1 MIKLHKN
8 SEITVHELKK
18 LMDLNKNIQL
28 VDVREDSE
36 RRLVSIKKSKHIKLA
51 ELSSRFEELN
61 SNKNIF
67 DMCHTGVRSQAAVKW
82 LRSKG
87 CKYAVNVLG
96 GIDAWSALIDRSLRR
111 Y

>member
-1 MIKLHKN
+1 MDLHKN

-18 LMDLNKNIQL
+18 LMDLNNNLQVI
-28 VDVREDSE
+28 DVREDSE
-36 RRLVSIKKSKHIKLA
+36 RKLVYVQGSVHMKLT
-51 ELSSRFEELN
+51 ELSSRFNELD
-61 SNKNIF
+61 SNENIF
-67 DMCHTGVRSQAAVKW
+67 VLCHTGVRSQAAVKW

-96 GIDAWSALIDRSLRR
+96 GIDAWAALIDRNLRR